1 MTTDADKK
9 QAEAAELDKLRAEI
23 DRLDQELVERIHA
36 RSKVAMEVG
45 EVKKRYSDNP
55 VFLRPGRE
63 ASMLRRAAAKHGNHP
78 FPASSLLRIWREIIP
93 AVTSLEGD
101 LSLAI
106 EDDADAVAREH
117 AQVHYAVSLDRET
130 FPDRDAVA
138 AAVLSGKHTLGII
151 RADINDPQWWQR
163 ITQPDSTGRRLH
175 VILQLPFIDGPVG
188 GIPRDKAWVLAA
200 FAPEASGD
208 DITRVLVTDDN
219 AQLSLHELSGD
230 SSAIADWAATKGYRM
245 EQIHVL
251 GFYPE
256 AVHLSA

>member
-1 MTTDADKK
+1 MERKLAAILAADVVGYSRLIGVD
-9 QAEAAELDKLRAEI
+9 EAGTLTALSALLKG
-23 DRLDQELVERIHA
+23 LVEPTLTRHRGRI
-36 RSKVAMEVG
+36 
-45 EVKKRYSDNP
+45 
-55 VFLRPGRE
+55 
-63 ASMLRRAAAKHGNHP
+63 AKLMGDGLLAE
-78 FPASSLLRIWREIIP
+78 FSS
-93 AVTSLEGD
+93 V
-101 LSLAI
+101 
-106 EDDADAVAREH
+106 V
-117 AQVHYAVSLDRET
+117 
-130 FPDRDAVA
+130 DAVA

-163 ITQPDSTGRRLH
+163 ITQPDSSGRRLH

-208 DITRVLVTDDN
+208 DITRVLVTDDS

-230 SSAIADWAATKGYRM
+230 SSAIADWAAAKGYRM

>member
-1 MTTDADKK
+1 MTTDAKNK

-45 EVKKRYSDNP
+45 EVKKRYSDTP

-63 ASMLRRAAAKHGNHP
+63 ASMLRRAAAKHGTHP

-106 EDDADAVAREH
+106 EDDAEAVAREH
-117 AQVHYAVSLDRET
+117 AQVHYAISLDREH
-130 FPDRDAVA
+130 FANRDAVA
-138 AAVLSGKHTLGII
+138 EAVLSGQHTLGII
-151 RADINDPQWWQR
+151 RADINDPAWWQR
-163 ITQPDSTGRRLH
+163 VTKPNANGRRLH

-200 FAPEASGD
+200 FAPESSGE
-208 DITRVLVTDDN
+208 DISRILVT
-219 AQLSLHELSGD
+219 QGETLSLVEVPGD
-230 SSAIADWAATKGYRM
+230 ATAIPAWAAEQGYEM
-245 EQIHVL
+245 DQIHML

-256 AVHLSA
+256 AVRLSA

>member
-1 MTTDADKK
+1 MTTDAKNK

-63 ASMLRRAAAKHGNHP
+63 ASMLRRAAAKHGSHP

-106 EDDADAVAREH
+106 EDDAEAVAREH
-117 AQVHYAVSLDRET
+117 AQVHYAISLDREH
-130 FPDRDAVA
+130 FANRDAVA
-138 AAVLSGKHTLGII
+138 EAVLSGQHTLGII
-151 RADINDPQWWQR
+151 RADINDPAWWQR
-163 ITQPDSTGRRLH
+163 VTKPNANGRRLH

-200 FAPEASGD
+200 FAPESSGE
-208 DITRVLVTDDN
+208 DISRILVT
-219 AQLSLHELSGD
+219 QGETLSLVEVPGD
-230 SSAIADWAATKGYRM
+230 ATAIPAWAAEQGYEM
-245 EQIHVL
+245 DQIHML

-256 AVHLSA
+256 AVRLSA

>member
-1 MTTDADKK
+1 MTTDAANK

-106 EDDADAVAREH
+106 EDDAGAVAREH
-117 AQVHYAVSLDRET
+117 AQVHYAVSLDREH
-130 FPDRDAVA
+130 FADRDAVA
-138 AAVLSGKHTLGII
+138 EAVLSGRHTLGII
-151 RADINDPQWWQR
+151 RADINDPYWWQR
-163 ITQPDSTGRRLH
+163 ITTPDAQGRRLH

-200 FAPEASGD
+200 FAPEASGQD
-208 DITRVLVTDDN
+208 VTRVLVNQND
-219 AQLSLHELSGD
+219 QLSVIEVAGD
-230 SSAIADWAATKGYRM
+230 DSAIPAWAEAQGYDM
-245 EQIHVL
+245 DQVHVL

-256 AVHLSA
+256 AVRLSA

>member
-1 MTTDADKK
+1 MTTDAANKN
-9 QAEAAELDKLRAEI
+9 AEAAELDKLRAEI

-63 ASMLRRAAAKHGNHP
+63 ASMLRRAAEKHGDHP

-106 EDDADAVAREH
+106 EDDAGAVAREH
-117 AQVHYAVSLDRET
+117 AQVHYAVSLDREH
-130 FPDRDAVA
+130 FADRDTVA
-138 AAVLSGKHTLGII
+138 DAVLSGKPTLGII
-151 RADINDPQWWQR
+151 RADINDPAWWHR
-163 ITQPDSTGRRLH
+163 VTTPNSDGRRLH

-200 FAPEASGD
+200 FAPEASGE
-208 DITRVLVTDDN
+208 DITRVLVTENGAMKVVEIQGDDT
-219 AQLSLHELSGD
+219 
-230 SSAIADWAATKGYRM
+230 AIPAWAETKGYAM
-245 EQIHVL
+245 DQIHVL

>member
-1 MTTDADKK
+1 MTTDAANKN
-9 QAEAAELDKLRAEI
+9 AEAAELDKLRAEI

-63 ASMLRRAAAKHGNHP
+63 ASMLRRAAEKHGNHP

-106 EDDADAVAREH
+106 EDDAGAVAREH
-117 AQVHYAVSLDRET
+117 AQVHYAVSLDREH
-130 FPDRDAVA
+130 FADRDAVA
-138 AAVLSGKHTLGII
+138 QAVLGGKHTLGII
-151 RADINDPQWWQR
+151 RADINDPSWWQSV
-163 ITQPDSTGRRLH
+163 STPNAEGKRLH

-188 GIPRDKAWVLAA
+188 GIPNDKAWVLAA

-208 DITRVLVTDDN
+208 DITRVLVTEGETLSVQELPGDDT
-219 AQLSLHELSGD
+219 
-230 SSAIADWAATKGYRM
+230 AIPAWAEGKGYRM
-245 EQIHVL
+245 DQIHVL
-251 GFYPE
+251 GFYPD

>member
-1 MTTDADKK
+1 MTTDAANKN
-9 QAEAAELDKLRAEI
+9 AEAAELDKLRAEI

-63 ASMLRRAAAKHGNHP
+63 ASMLRRAATKHGDHP

-106 EDDADAVAREH
+106 EDDAGAVAREH
-117 AQVHYAVSLDRET
+117 AQVHYAVSLDREH

-138 AAVLSGKHTLGII
+138 QAVLSGEHTLGII
-151 RADINDPQWWQR
+151 RADINDAAWWHR
-163 ITQPDSTGRRLH
+163 VTTPNGDGRRLH

-208 DITRVLVTDDN
+208 DITRVLVTKNGAMELLEIDGDDT
-219 AQLSLHELSGD
+219 
-230 SSAIADWAATKGYRM
+230 AIPAWAASKGYDM
-245 EQIHVL
+245 EQIHIL

-256 AVHLSA
+256 AVRLSA

>member
-1 MTTDADKK
+1 MTTDAANKT
-9 QAEAAELDKLRAEI
+9 AEAAELDKLRAEI

-106 EDDADAVAREH
+106 EDDNEAVAREH
-117 AQVHYAVSLDRET
+117 AQVHYAISLEREH

-138 AAVLSGKHTLGII
+138 EAVLSGKHTLGII
-151 RADINDPQWWQR
+151 RADINDPHWWQR
-163 ITQPDSTGRRLH
+163 VTTPNAEGRRLH

-200 FAPEASGD
+200 FAPEASGE
-208 DITRVLVTDDN
+208 DITRVLVNVDGK
-219 AQLSLHELSGD
+219 LSLVEIPGDDSG
-230 SSAIADWAATKGYRM
+230 IAAWAAAQGYEM
-245 EQIHVL
+245 TQIHVL

-256 AVHLSA
+256 AVHLNA